1 MRSEG
6 QVGEGIQV
14 EMSLRA
20 VRYTVCVLYCRLVR
34 DLRGKW
40 EKVFKLKCLSAR
52 CEIYS
57 MCPLL

>member
-40 EKVFKLKCLSAR
+40 EKVFKLKCLCA
-52 CEIYS
+52 
-57 MCPLL
+57 L

>member
-20 VRYTVCVLYCRLVR
+20 VRNTVCVLYCRLV
-34 DLRGKW
+34 
-40 EKVFKLKCLSAR
+40 
-52 CEIYS
+52 
-57 MCPLL
+57 